1 MSAANII
8 MFCYGYIKGRS
19 DIGLTTEE
27 YWRVRGK
34 GRDRE
39 REGEPEREREQGKIL
54 YLASPCVF
62 EHCITEYVSIAQ
74 QGSLLADSS
83 VWWPR

>member
-1 MSAANII
+1 M
-8 MFCYGYIKGRS
+8 C
-19 DIGLTTEE
+19 E
-27 YWRVRGK
+27 
-34 GRDRE
+34 RE
-39 REGEPEREREQGKIL
+39 REGQRERGRAGEREREQGKIL